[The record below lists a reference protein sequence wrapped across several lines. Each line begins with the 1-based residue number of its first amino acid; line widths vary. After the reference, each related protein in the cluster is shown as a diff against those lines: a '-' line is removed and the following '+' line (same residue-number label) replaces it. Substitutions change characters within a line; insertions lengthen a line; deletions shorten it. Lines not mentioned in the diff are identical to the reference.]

1 MEAEKI
7 VHAKQLIIV
16 VHCEGGGSGSDHALA
31 QVKVSVEN
39 GADGVFL
46 ILHGGK
52 YEKLI
57 QIYHDVRN

>member
-1 MEAEKI
+1 METTI

-16 VHCEGGGSGSDHALA
+16 VHCKSGDSGSDHALA
-31 QVKVSVEN
+31 QVKISVEN

-52 YEKLI
+52 HETLI
-57 QIYHDVRN
+57 AIYHDVRN